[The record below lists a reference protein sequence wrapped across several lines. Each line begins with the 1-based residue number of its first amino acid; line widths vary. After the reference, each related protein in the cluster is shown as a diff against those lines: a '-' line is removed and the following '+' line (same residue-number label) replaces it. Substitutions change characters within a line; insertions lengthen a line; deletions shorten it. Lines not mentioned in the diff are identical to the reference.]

1 MNPPIHQ
8 IPLHI
13 CIKSIHLLQPQPT
26 PLHNQPLQRLQ
37 HLKHVIPEDEP
48 QPLQP
53 RILGPRIQRP
63 VEQLLL
69 DVHEA
74 RFAHPLGVLVH
85 DLHVVPERREA
96 REEVLLPELEVRAAH
111 GTVVAGGGELDVL
124 ELDVPAGGEGAETF
138 GEEVLRARE
147 AGYEGPAVDEVE
159 GLAVDPGFFVEIFDF
174 EVAVGWDAG
183 GEKERLLGRV
193 FL

>member
-1 MNPPIHQ
+1 M
-8 IPLHI
+8 
-13 CIKSIHLLQPQPT
+13 
-26 PLHNQPLQRLQ
+26 
-37 HLKHVIPEDEP
+37 
-48 QPLQP
+48 
-53 RILGPRIQRP
+53 
-63 VEQLLL
+63 
-69 DVHEA
+69 
-74 RFAHPLGVLVH
+74 
-85 DLHVVPERREA
+85 
-96 REEVLLPELEVRAAH
+96 
-111 GTVVAGGGELDVL
+111 